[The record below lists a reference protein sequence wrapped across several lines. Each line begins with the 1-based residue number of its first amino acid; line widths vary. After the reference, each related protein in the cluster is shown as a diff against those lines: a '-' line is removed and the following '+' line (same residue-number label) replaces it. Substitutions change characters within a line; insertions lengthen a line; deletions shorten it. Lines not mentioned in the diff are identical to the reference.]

1 MNRNRMVTKWTALSL
16 VLSATLATGC
26 EPLNWFGTNLTITN
40 IVPVGLG
47 GSPGL
52 LNPFGIVQAFVNS
65 LLGIGTTTT
74 TETSDSGSGGAG
86 SPVPNAGTI
95 STVVTQ

>member
-1 MNRNRMVTKWTALSL
+1 MKRNRAFVTKMTALSL

-26 EPLNWFGTNLTITN
+26 EPLNWFGSNLTITN

-65 LLGIGTTTT
+65 LLGIGSSTTTD
-74 TETSDSGSGGAG
+74 TSSSSGGAA
-86 SPVPNAGTI
+86 SAVPDAGTI
-95 STVVTQ
+95 STVVTR